1 MFFVMLTITSR
12 QMCFGSLH
20 KTIWRKSKKFAVRS
34 WSWLRSGSGIKIQ
47 SVEFAGVSEVMRGKG
62 AHPIGLQ
69 DPSDWGDEGG
79 NLVASIWFAFT
90 DLAP

>member
-47 SVEFAGVSEVMRGKG
+47 SVEFA
-62 AHPIGLQ
+62 A
-69 DPSDWGDEGG
+69 
-79 NLVASIWFAFT
+79 ASVK
-90 DLAP
+90 